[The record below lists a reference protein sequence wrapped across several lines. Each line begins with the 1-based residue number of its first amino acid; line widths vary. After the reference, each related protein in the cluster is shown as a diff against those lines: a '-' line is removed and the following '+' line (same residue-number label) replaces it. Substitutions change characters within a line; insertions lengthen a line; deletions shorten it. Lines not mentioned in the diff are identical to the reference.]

1 MYSIFFRR
9 WQREHRRLLPLRAEE
24 YYARPKV
31 LYLPTYLPT
40 FTTHAMI
47 TLPNLVVPHTLYS
60 LSIRP
65 YYTMLSILCA
75 LYRPC
80 SRAPCV
86 SSAWGHR
93 QTMRAGRPF
102 SLLRPRSLAAV
113 QREGRRRWP
122 RRRASCSEAST
133 PRGCGSSSGS
143 CATSRMLRSG
153 ERGAKSE
160 RTRVRALGCMCE
172 SACLTSQERGGADCG
187 AGRLPY
193 SY

>member
-1 MYSIFFRR
+1 MVPPMTYSIKMYCSPCRTWLGSGLCSGLGLGLGLANPSPSPGALSFESLTRENEETFYHCDQLIKGMYSIFFRR

-102 SLLRPRSLAAV
+102 SLLRPMSLAAV
-113 QREGRRRWP
+113 QREGRRR
-122 RRRASCSEAST
+122 
-133 PRGCGSSSGS
+133 
-143 CATSRMLRSG
+143 
-153 ERGAKSE
+153 
-160 RTRVRALGCMCE
+160 
-172 SACLTSQERGGADCG
+172 
-187 AGRLPY
+187 
-193 SY
+193 